1 MKRSE
6 SKYKETI
13 GKLRKQQVVQYFRHI
28 MLFNVFAPVKSVPN
42 IYQELESSPHEDV
55 SLLSLRAKSAGARVS
70 GYHKKSKHLANRGAF
85 VGGGFSLC
93 TSVAKLG

>member
-13 GKLRKQQVVQYFRHI
+13 GKLRKQKVFTKDHF
-28 MLFNVFAPVKSVPN
+28 MTFNIFVWVKSVPN
-42 IYQELESSPHEDV
+42 IYQELDSTPQDDV
-55 SLLSLRAKSAGARVS
+55 SLLSLRAKSAGARMS
-70 GYHKKSKHLANRGAF
+70 GYQKKSKHLANRGAF

>member
-13 GKLRKQQVVQYFRHI
+13 GKLRKQK
-28 MLFNVFAPVKSVPN
+28 VKCQKSKKLIIEFQIQSVPN
-42 IYQELESSPHEDV
+42 IYQEVETDQYQGDV

-70 GYHKKSKHLANRGAF
+70 GYYGAKKSKQLPNKGVF

-93 TSVAKLG
+93 TSVAM